1 MGLKGG
7 ATGVKAV
14 LKDAVPGAFRKYDC
28 LTDLRQDVNTT
39 RDKCAIALDG
49 NVLMMAVPSTIT
61 TFDQYCRVVYG
72 YVRDAVSAGSLVVVV
87 FDEPDFV
94 SRAKQCEQQKRDR
107 AYSKKKVCFSDDQ
120 TGNYPLTDAYDLVEL
135 RSLANVHILK
145 ENRATRMRFYDEVM
159 RYVYE
164 RIQTQMK
171 SWSKSGHDSG
181 DLLIDGAD
189 PRGGLRPVDVAR
201 VAQVYGTSGETALEF
216 GSRPQGIGE
225 GDLKLQD
232 VTDKIRKAHTTP
244 SSRLSQFTL
253 VVQVTIDTDCI
264 PISLT
269 SEAKERAAGV
279 CNFER
284 AGGVHCVLAMRERR
298 SGNDRSSYT
307 SVDVSL
313 LETNLQRLLW
323 GSPRRSPSDLQMAGA
338 MCLVVAAMICS
349 GCDFVN
355 LKGARFDHFF
365 NALPGLVRLNP
376 EIGESLYREAE
387 TCEVPT
393 KLAVESVRSL
403 CVCAATF
410 MHELPRYKKQAG
422 LVKNTDDL
430 TLKRVLWTL
439 TYWKAAEPAATEN
452 WGFFYENEPLAS
464 DRYIGDSRKS
474 TFECC
479 I

>member
-7 ATGVKAV
+7 ASGVKAV
-14 LKDAVPGAFRKYDC
+14 LKDAVPSAFRKYDC
-28 LTDLRQDVNTT
+28 LTDLRRDVYTT

-49 NVLMMAVPSTIT
+49 NVLMMAVPTTIT

-72 YVRDAVSAGSLVVVV
+72 YVRDAVSAGGLVVIV

-94 SRAKQCEQQKRDR
+94 SKAKQCEQQKRDS
-107 AYSKKKVCFSDDQ
+107 AYAKKKVCFSDDQ
-120 TGNYPLTDAYDLVEL
+120 TTNYPSTDAYDLGLL
-135 RSLANVHILK
+135 RSLPNVHVLK
-145 ENRATRMRFYDEVM
+145 ENRATRMRFYDEVV

-164 RIQTQMK
+164 RIQAQME
-171 SWSKSGHDSG
+171 SWSSSGHNAG
-181 DLLIDGAD
+181 NLLVDGAD
-189 PRGGLRPVDVAR
+189 PRGGLRPNGEKR
-201 VAQVYGTSGETALEF
+201 IAQVYGTCNELALEL

-232 VTDKIRKAHTTP
+232 VTDKIRKAHNTP
-244 SSRLSQFTL
+244 SSQLSRFTL

-269 SEAKERAAGV
+269 SKAKQRAAGDSE
-279 CNFER
+279 FESG
-284 AGGVHCVLAMRERR
+284 GGVHCVLAMRERR

-313 LETNLQRLLW
+313 LESNLQRLLW
-323 GSPRRSPSDLQMAGA
+323 GQPRKTPSDLQMAGA
-338 MCLVVAAMICS
+338 ICLLVAGMICS

-365 NALPGLVRLNP
+365 SSLPGLVRLNP
-376 EIGESLYREAE
+376 EMGEFLYREAE
-387 TCEVPT
+387 SRDVPSQ
-393 KLAVESVRSL
+393 LAIQTVRSL
-403 CVCAATF
+403 CACAATF
-410 MHELPRYKKQAG
+410 MHQLPRYKKQAG

-430 TLKRVLWTL
+430 TIKRVLWTL

-452 WGFFYENEPLAS
+452 WGFLYEPEALAR
-464 DRYIGDSRKS
+464 D
-474 TFECC
+474 EC
-479 I
+479 IASS